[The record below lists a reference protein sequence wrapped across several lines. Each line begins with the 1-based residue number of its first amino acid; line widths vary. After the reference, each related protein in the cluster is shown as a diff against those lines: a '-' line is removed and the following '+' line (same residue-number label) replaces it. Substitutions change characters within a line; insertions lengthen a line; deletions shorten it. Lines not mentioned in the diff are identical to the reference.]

1 MPEYII
7 TAALIGLMMTSW
19 IWIGWIKPETIRA
32 AQFTAVVVLWIIA
45 DELREVACRIC
56 RRG

>member
-7 TAALIGLMMTSW
+7 TVAIIGLMMTSW

-32 AQFTAVVVLWIIA
+32 AQFTALVVACIVV
-45 DELREVACRIC
+45 DEIRQAACRIC